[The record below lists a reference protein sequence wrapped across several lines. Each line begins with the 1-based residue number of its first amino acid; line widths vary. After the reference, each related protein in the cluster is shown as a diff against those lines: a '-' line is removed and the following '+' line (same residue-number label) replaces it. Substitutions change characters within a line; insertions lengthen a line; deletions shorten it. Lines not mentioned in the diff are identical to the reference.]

1 MWNQARFVVTKGKME
16 DDTNDYSNDDQD
28 AGLGHISAESEALFE
43 MRHVVLRTA
52 SYLAKAPE
60 W

>member
-1 MWNQARFVVTKGKME
+1 ME